1 MSEYDDDLDFDTEA
15 TGSDL
20 VKQLRKQVN
29 ELSKALK
36 ERDAEIEQYY
46 AMSRDEEIASALQEM
61 GVNPKISAFVPDSVE
76 DLDDLENWLG
86 EYGEVFGISF
96 TDDASSYDDPSI
108 QAIEQMAAIEDGGVD
123 PTIGFGFWIFIAA
136 YFSRHQLRLIW
147 ICWCKF
153 NYVWG
158 DTYYSYE
165 IL

>member
-1 MSEYDDDLDFDTEA
+1 MTDYDDDLDFDTEA

-96 TDDASSYDDPSI
+96 TDDASPHDDSSI

-123 PTIGFGFWIFIAA
+123 PTVGMDLEARIKAA
-136 YFSRHQLRLIW
+136 KTPEELQAILRA
-147 ICWCKF
+147 
-153 NYVWG
+153 
-158 DTYYSYE
+158 
-165 IL
+165 

>member
-123 PTIGFGFWIFIAA
+123 PTVGMDLEARIKAA
-136 YFSRHQLRLIW
+136 KTPEELQAILRA
-147 ICWCKF
+147 
-153 NYVWG
+153 
-158 DTYYSYE
+158 
-165 IL
+165 